1 MEHGSK
7 SAQLLRDV
15 AHDGGRK
22 RAVGVCG
29 ALPAHHPDG
38 QAHGL
43 VSARSMFTPVYVA
56 PLPSIHWAI
65 ASRGGILF
73 SIYNMDAFRSP
84 ARTLSNPPQLSSSH
98 PYPAAVSADA
108 GDWAEPQKRAW
119 VRQFLGADVPV
130 IVCMARDKGKYC
142 SPGAV
147 LVDDMTKNREGW
159 LKAGGTF
166 VLHTSAASSIAEL
179 RKLGFE

>member
-1 MEHGSK
+1 
-7 SAQLLRDV
+7 
-15 AHDGGRK
+15 
-22 RAVGVCG
+22 
-29 ALPAHHPDG
+29 
-38 QAHGL
+38 
-43 VSARSMFTPVYVA
+43 
-56 PLPSIHWAI
+56 
-65 ASRGGILF
+65 
-73 SIYNMDAFRSP
+73 MDAFRSP